1 MPRVIFEF
9 RIISTK
15 WSFPVPFLNSTM
27 KCFSKLW
34 IPHTEVIQTFY
45 PPYWYPSF
53 FTNDNIFI
61 NFLIFRLKIWKYTV
75 LFSFDSKCF
84 KTTEKLQEILI
95 CSIFSMTNMF
105 LPETDSCRQ
114 IKQFRR
120 KLLSCNKNINKKFFD
135 RADYRFL
142 LMSRLESSF

>member
-1 MPRVIFEF
+1 MIIPRTFLKLYNEMFFKTLNTTHRGYSNILPSILISIF
-9 RIISTK
+9 
-15 WSFPVPFLNSTM
+15 
-27 KCFSKLW
+27 
-34 IPHTEVIQTFY
+34 
-45 PPYWYPSF
+45 F

-61 NFLIFRLKIWKYTV
+61 HFLIFRLKIWKNTV

-95 CSIFSMTNMF
+95 CSAFSMTNMF
-105 LPETDSCRQ
+105 LPESDSCRQ